1 MLSSNPH
8 RLFTLMMVVTMGGL
22 NLCMANPVN
31 KGNELIINEELPTKL
46 KERLFNMTIKESEV
60 VETERVMEDTKP
72 ETGAVFI
79 KEEDSKKKPAS
90 WETAK

>member
-1 MLSSNPH
+1 MLSSNSLQ
-8 RLFTLMMVVTMGGL
+8 LFTLMMVLTMVGL

-31 KGNELIINEELPTKL
+31 KTSREEVGV
-46 KERLFNMTIKESEV
+46 M
-60 VETERVMEDTKP
+60 ETDRVMEDSKP

-79 KEEDSKKKPAS
+79 NKEDELKPAS

>member
-1 MLSSNPH
+1 MLSSNSLQ
-8 RLFTLMMVVTMGGL
+8 LFTLMMVVTMGGL

-79 KEEDSKKKPAS
+79 KEEDSKKKLAS

>member
-1 MLSSNPH
+1 MLSSNSLQ
-8 RLFTLMMVVTMGGL
+8 LFTLMMVLTMVGL

-31 KGNELIINEELPTKL
+31 KTSREEVGV
-46 KERLFNMTIKESEV
+46 M
-60 VETERVMEDTKP
+60 ETDRVMEDSKP

-79 KEEDSKKKPAS
+79 KEEEELKPAS

>member
-1 MLSSNPH
+1 MLSSNSLQ
-8 RLFTLMMVVTMGGL
+8 LFTLMMVLTMVGL

-31 KGNELIINEELPTKL
+31 KTS
-46 KERLFNMTIKESEV
+46 KEDV
-60 VETERVMEDTKP
+60 GVMETDRAMEDSKP

-79 KEEDSKKKPAS
+79 KEEKTNKPAS

>member
-79 KEEDSKKKPAS
+79 KEEDSKKKLAS